1 MATFRTIASAAVA
14 SAVIFAGLLVLA
26 APAHACDS
34 NYPWTCKPVPSI
46 DPPEASA
53 EPDKAAAKPLKIA
66 SRRARAAAKAA
77 KAPKAAAKAASSRAQ
92 PAARER
98 FARKGE
104 SRREAARA
112 RRARAAAA
120 RIAEAS
126 AGEAE
131 PTEAERTPLPRPA
144 PRRRANPAG
153 EPNSGFAVW
162 AERIATAEPV
172 IEASPSE
179 RPAAATTAAPAEPT
193 ATQPTAPTMAQAA
206 VREAPQSTGAATA
219 EPREPATTAA
229 PAGTPA
235 AQPGAATVPPSTTV
249 PVASQNEV
257 NEIDLAAKDPPADSL
272 WLRNLFIAVG
282 GLLAVGS
289 ALRLL
294 L

>member
-14 SAVIFAGLLVLA
+14 SAVIFAGLSVLA
-26 APAHACDS
+26 TPAHACDS

-46 DPPEASA
+46 DPPEAAA
-53 EPDKAAAKPLKIA
+53 ESDKAAAKPLKIA
-66 SRRARAAAKAA
+66 SRRARAAAKTA

-92 PAARER
+92 QEPRKR

-112 RRARAAAA
+112 QRARAAAA

-126 AGEAE
+126 AGEVE
-131 PTEAERTPLPRPA
+131 PIEAERTPLPRPA
-144 PRRRANPAG
+144 PRRRANPTG

-179 RPAAATTAAPAEPT
+179 RPAAATTAPPAEPM
-193 ATQPTAPTMAQAA
+193 AAQPIAPTMAQAA
-206 VREAPQSTGAATA
+206 VREAAQSTGAATA
-219 EPREPATTAA
+219 EPREPATAE
-229 PAGTPA
+229 PAGAPA
-235 AQPGAATVPPSTTV
+235 AQPAAATAPPSV